1 MLPDLLLGL
10 AALIA
15 AGAVGAALLRR
26 QPALPAPREPQHQHL
41 WGEAAYDYTALR
53 ALAQPERDSMLAA
66 GLGQTV
72 ERADLG
78 FTTVSKRCTICGE
91 VTSDIHLGRV
101 SAT

>member
-1 MLPDLLLGL
+1 MPLVDLLLGL
-10 AALIA
+10 AALGA
-15 AGAVGAALLRR
+15 AGAVVAAVLRR
-26 QPALPAPREPQHQHL
+26 SPAPAVREPQHQHL
-41 WGEAAYDYTALR
+41 WGEAAYDYTPPR
-53 ALAQPERDSMLAA
+53 PLAVREREAMLAA
-66 GLGQTV
+66 GQAQTV